1 MRNFVNTQVQASLLA
16 PLAVP
21 SGRQL
26 GASRRQ
32 AKSARKKKDV
42 VEVPAEELRRR
53 HLRAVEQALLNLPVG
68 FDDYRELVE
77 RGRALNYLDRWG
89 CFVVRVLGE
98 PKTVAGSAQPRFNV
112 SVTDGHTDMVITV
125 FGPKKLS
132 PLGRVQAGAII
143 KVRAILKKFGNTL
156 TLTSAELIP
165 RVAEGCLLPKYQTRK
180 SVMSAERI
188 REFVADAL
196 SNEETLE
203 QAVSE
208 VRSHFHGATDS
219 EISLA
224 LGRPTFTI
232 RGLLQ
237 CLHRPSDMEEA
248 QEALAVAKR
257 LAAQAVLWQART
269 GARRKASLKSVFLVD
284 KSFVASLVGVLPFP
298 ATRAQLQV
306 IDQICDGLRAPY
318 PMNMLLSGDVG
329 TGKTAAYM
337 IPAVAAQQM
346 GAKVAVMIPNFVLAK
361 NIESELKEW
370 FPDVDTIF
378 VGGDEK
384 PPKAEDLS
392 CNPII
397 IGTTAILH
405 QIPKLDWHPNLFI
418 TDEQQKTS
426 VEQRARLL
434 TPSTNVLEAT
444 ATCVPRTKALV
455 EHGAVDVAIL
465 NEFPIA
471 KTIHTAIIDH
481 SGRAQMFADLKK
493 ITAEGGQV
501 AIIYPLVDGKED
513 DARKSVEAAGQMW
526 ERLLPGQVG
535 VLHGRM
541 PGEEKLRV
549 LTAMKEGTLR
559 VLVAST
565 VIEVGV
571 TIPALRAIMI
581 VHAERYG
588 VSTLH
593 QIRGRVARHGGEG
606 WCFLYLP
613 EPVSN
618 DAMTRLQLL
627 EKYTDGFVLAE
638 KDMQMRGFGDVTAS
652 GETQHGATKA
662 IFFGLE
668 LMPDD
673 ITNELAQCVP
683 STAASVG
690 E

>member
-1 MRNFVNTQVQASLLA
+1 MRNSAPTPIQASLLA
-16 PLAVP
+16 PPVMP
-21 SGRQL
+21 PRSGHGSERKAGKKVRVKKPKVEISPQET
-26 GASRRQ
+26 R
-32 AKSARKKKDV
+32 AR
-42 VEVPAEELRRR
+42 
-53 HLRAVEQALLNLPVG
+53 HIRAVEQALLNLPVG
-68 FDDYRELVE
+68 IDDYREAVE
-77 RGRALNYLDRWG
+77 RGHVLRYLDRWG
-89 CFVVRVLGE
+89 CFVLRVISD
-98 PKTVAGSAQPRFNV
+98 PKAVAGSSQPRFNIG
-112 SVTDGHTDMVITV
+112 VTDGKIDMVISV
-125 FGPKKLS
+125 FGPIKQS
-132 PLGRVQAGAII
+132 PLGKLQAGAII
-143 KVRAILKKFGNTL
+143 KVRAMPKKFGERL

-165 RVAEGCLLPKYQTRK
+165 RWAAGRLVPKYQTRK

-196 SNEETLE
+196 SDTA
-203 QAVSE
+203 AVE
-208 VRSHFHGATDS
+208 RAVDQVRSHFDGATDA
-219 EISLA
+219 EIASA
-224 LGRPTFTI
+224 LGRPSFTI
-232 RGLLQ
+232 QGLLE
-237 CLHRPSDMEEA
+237 CLHSPSSEEEGR
-248 QEALAVAKR
+248 EAIAVAKR
-257 LAAQAVLWQART
+257 LAAQAVLWQARA
-269 GARRKASLKSVFLVD
+269 GARRKVSLKSVFLLDRPFVNALVD
-284 KSFVASLVGVLPFP
+284 VLPFP
-298 ATRAQLQV
+298 ATGAQRKV

-346 GAKVAVMIPNFVLAK
+346 GARVAVMIPNFVLAK
-361 NIESELKEW
+361 NIETELKEW
-370 FPDVDTIF
+370 FPDIETVF

-384 PPKAEDLS
+384 PPKPEDLAR
-392 CNPII
+392 NPIV

-405 QIPKLDWHPNLFI
+405 QIPKLNWHPNFFI

-426 VEQRARLL
+426 VEQRSRLL
-434 TPSTNVLEAT
+434 MPYTNVLEAT

-465 NEFPIA
+465 NEFPVE
-471 KTIHTAIIDH
+471 KTIHTSIVHHA
-481 SGRAQMFADLKK
+481 GRAQMFADLKK
-493 ITAEGGQV
+493 ITGDGGQI
-501 AIIYPLVDGKED
+501 AIIYPLVDGKDDE

-541 PGEEKLRV
+541 TGEEKLRV
-549 LTAMKEGTLR
+549 LGAMKDGTLR

-613 EPVSN
+613 EQVSPE
-618 DAMTRLQLL
+618 AMQRLQLL
-627 EKYTDGFVLAE
+627 EQYSDGFVLAE
-638 KDMQMRGFGDVTAS
+638 KDMQMRGFGDISNS
-652 GETQHGATKA
+652 GHTQHGATKA

-673 ITNELAQCVP
+673 INRELEHCAQ
-683 STAASVG
+683 
-690 E
+690 